1 MFYYRYRTQRSPT
14 GARKRP
20 VITNP
25 GIQPFIISQTNY
37 FYLKWRANILEKNK
51 DEISFVCDKSCANT
65 KGINGRKNL
74 IEIPISFREI
84 NMLRVCRQ
92 IKLN

>member
-37 FYLKWRANILEKNK
+37 FYLKWRANILEKK
-51 DEISFVCDKSCANT
+51 Q
-65 KGINGRKNL
+65 GRN
-74 IEIPISFREI
+74 
-84 NMLRVCRQ
+84 
-92 IKLN
+92 